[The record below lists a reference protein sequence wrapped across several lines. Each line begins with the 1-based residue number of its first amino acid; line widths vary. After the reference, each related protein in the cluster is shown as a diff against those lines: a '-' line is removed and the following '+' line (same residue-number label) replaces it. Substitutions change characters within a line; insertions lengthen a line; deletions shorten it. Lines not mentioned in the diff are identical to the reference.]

1 MNERLKSRALKEEAA
16 RKEMEEDGRRQ
27 AKQKKERDADR
38 FRVKFEKEKAAQRK
52 AEEDDKKA
60 WEIKKKKA
68 AEMEVLPGSTPNPT
82 P

>member
-1 MNERLKSRALKEEAA
+1 LERL
-16 RKEMEEDGRRQ
+16 
-27 AKQKKERDADR
+27 
-38 FRVKFEKEKAAQRK
+38 RVKFEKEKAAQRK